1 MKTKVLNV
9 IGIVTGLCIHCF
21 AVAQP
26 GDIPIVTI
34 EVYGFR
40 TISEA
45 EVRKLLPFSE
55 GDTLKP
61 SQMESLD
68 SHMVATLGVH
78 DVSIEGSCCYE
89 SGWIIYIGVEET
101 PGSRKQYRETPKG
114 GITLP
119 VEIVT
124 KAEQFELA
132 LFEAVQNGNSGDD
145 HSQGHS
151 LMEYAPA
158 RAIQE
163 RFILYA
169 EQHGEILR
177 QVLHESAND
186 QHRAIAAMVI
196 AYSKDK
202 ASIVADLTKAVRDP
216 NRGVRNNATRALG
229 VIAVFANNNPETG
242 ITIQPDPFIDLLN
255 SVVFTDRN
263 KGLFVFEALTQ
274 KRQPELLRRL
284 QEEALSSLIEV
295 CRWKYWA
302 HASTACLILQR
313 IVGLPDQDEPGAR
326 EPTIEQAKKV
336 FQH

>member
-1 MKTKVLNV
+1 
-9 IGIVTGLCIHCF
+9 
-21 AVAQP
+21 VAQP
-26 GDIPIVTI
+26 GDIPISTI
-34 EVYGFR
+34 DIYGLR

-68 SHMVATLGVH
+68 SHMVAALGVH
-78 DVSIEGSCCYE
+78 DLSIQGSCCYE

-124 KAEQFELA
+124 KAEQYELA
-132 LFEAVQNGNSGDD
+132 VFEAAQTPYGSYGDD
-145 HSQGHS
+145 FSEGHS
-151 LMEYAPA
+151 LMDYPPG

-163 RFILYA
+163 QFLVYA
-169 EQHGEILR
+169 EQHGEVLL
-177 QVLHESAND
+177 QVLHESANA

-202 ASIVADLTKAVRDP
+202 ASIVADLTKAARDP
-216 NRGVRNNATRALG
+216 DFGVRNNATRALG
-229 VIAVFANNNPETG
+229 VIAVFANNNPETR

-263 KGLFVFEALTQ
+263 KGLFVLEALTQ

-284 QEEALSSLIEV
+284 QEEALSSLIDV
-295 CRWKYWA
+295 CRWKFWA